1 MYRELVSIDYNTN
14 INDEI
19 SKYLN
24 TIDLSNLLGGNIN
37 LSSATIGYLGITGS
51 DIKSYSNKFNLN
63 SDEINL
69 NGQSINF
76 FGNLNINTNNI
87 NQLVF
92 EIKSNNLTINDVLI
106 EICQNPNDLIN
117 NRGFVFPWYSGINNI
132 NKNNGFIGFDTTSKT
147 FKLINNIIYDKITN
161 VSIFPSYTSYGT
173 LELYNLKIENINA
186 HNNQLNINSNNVS
199 LSNNINITNQLNT
212 KYLSLNN
219 NTLCNS
225 NDDSNIYLNNNQILT
240 NNSYIDIKD
249 LLITDQYFQFNND
262 LVYTFNKIKFY
273 NELLFTQN
281 INLNNNLYIQNCPDP
296 INPFDLCNKN
306 YVDNNK
312 LFGNNVVNTI
322 DKTWKIFNGV
332 SDLNN
337 MILGIS
343 DIYNTVYIKKG
354 IPDGTQITLTDNDV
368 IFMSHSENVALID
381 SNGQFN
387 TLSDINQ
394 KHSIRKKNN
403 KNYLERIKK
412 LNIYSYCYKNKNND
426 HLNNEIY
433 VGIIQQDIEKIFNG
447 NCLNKKK
454 INKNHIC
461 NINCYN
467 NNDNNK
473 FVNYNE
479 ILCYTILAI
488 KEYINITD
496 DKIMLINN
504 NLNKL
509 EYINYYFKIIIFINI
524 VFLIIIICYINYL
537 ISLK

>member
-225 NDDSNIYLNNNQILT
+225 NDDSNIYLNNN
-240 NNSYIDIKD
+240 
-249 LLITDQYFQFNND
+249 
-262 LVYTFNKIKFY
+262 
-273 NELLFTQN
+273 
-281 INLNNNLYIQNCPDP
+281 
-296 INPFDLCNKN
+296 
-306 YVDNNK
+306 
-312 LFGNNVVNTI
+312 
-322 DKTWKIFNGV
+322 
-332 SDLNN
+332 
-337 MILGIS
+337 
-343 DIYNTVYIKKG
+343 
-354 IPDGTQITLTDNDV
+354 
-368 IFMSHSENVALID
+368 
-381 SNGQFN
+381 
-387 TLSDINQ
+387 
-394 KHSIRKKNN
+394 
-403 KNYLERIKK
+403 
-412 LNIYSYCYKNKNND
+412 
-426 HLNNEIY
+426 
-433 VGIIQQDIEKIFNG
+433 
-447 NCLNKKK
+447 
-454 INKNHIC
+454 
-461 NINCYN
+461 
-467 NNDNNK
+467 
-473 FVNYNE
+473 
-479 ILCYTILAI
+479 
-488 KEYINITD
+488 
-496 DKIMLINN
+496 
-504 NLNKL
+504 
-509 EYINYYFKIIIFINI
+509 
-524 VFLIIIICYINYL
+524 
-537 ISLK
+537 